1 MEILI
6 YMLIPLLI
14 VFIGLS
20 MLDIIIT
27 IALGRNARKI
37 DEKRWKQFQED
48 MKKQIEEEKRNE

>member
-14 VFIGLS
+14 VFICLCL
-20 MLDIIIT
+20 LDIIIT

-48 MKKQIEEEKRNE
+48 MKKQLEEEKK